1 MTPTHCLMMVG
12 FNRNHQWGW
21 KANKI
26 TLGQDLKLI
35 TLVFIIKGACT
46 DCALNALTRL
56 STVGAY
62 GDTRAGRGEAQKSV
76 LRIHQVWGTTLE

>member
-1 MTPTHCLMMVG
+1 MMAG
-12 FNRNHQWGW
+12 FNRNHQRGW

-46 DCALNALTRL
+46 DKAFSSGCLW
-56 STVGAY
+56 GY
-62 GDTRAGRGEAQKSV
+62 QGR
-76 LRIHQVWGTTLE
+76 